1 VLLIEKCKKHE
12 QTYKIKGDKKMDK
25 IKRFLNDEEGSI
37 AIEYV
42 VLAGLI
48 GVALTVAA
56 TALKNS
62 IATEMGEVGTAV
74 DAIIT

>member
-1 VLLIEKCKKHE
+1 
-12 QTYKIKGDKKMDK
+12 MDK
-25 IKRFLNDEEGSI
+25 IKRFLNEEEGSI

-56 TALKNS
+56 TALEDTISN
-62 IATEMGEVGTAV
+62 EMGDVGTAV
-74 DAIIT
+74 ADIIT